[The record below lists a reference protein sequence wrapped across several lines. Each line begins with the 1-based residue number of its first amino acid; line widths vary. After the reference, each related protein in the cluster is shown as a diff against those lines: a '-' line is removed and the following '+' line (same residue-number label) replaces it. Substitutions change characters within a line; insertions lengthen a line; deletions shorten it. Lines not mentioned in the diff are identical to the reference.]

1 MQPPSLCLLQLLV
14 QGSVW
19 FEGAAGGGSIPSLK
33 LPESRS
39 AFHCAVLTSGFGCG
53 GLDER
58 LRCLWAVGE
67 IDKDRMLAA
76 AAGIRNHV
84 LCGMPRKVTQR
95 RIVPNVA
102 HR

>member
-1 MQPPSLCLLQLLV
+1 MRSLDTTELEKAVQEVENLV
-14 QGSVW
+14 RTTKSV
-19 FEGAAGGGSIPSLK
+19 
-33 LPESRS
+33 
-39 AFHCAVLTSGFGCG
+39 
-53 GLDER
+53 LDER